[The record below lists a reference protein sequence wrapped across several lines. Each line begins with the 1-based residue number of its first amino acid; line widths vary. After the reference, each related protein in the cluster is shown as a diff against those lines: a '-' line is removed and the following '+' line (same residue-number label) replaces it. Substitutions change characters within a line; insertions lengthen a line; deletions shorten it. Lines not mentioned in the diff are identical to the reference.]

1 MKTGF
6 TKKILPNGLTVLVHP
21 DPDTR
26 MGSLNIMVKVGSR
39 DEDPEHTGFAHL
51 FEHLMFSGSQHIPSY
66 DQVAQSMG
74 AENNAFTSN
83 DLTDYYLTFPAHQL
97 EVALWL
103 ERDRMSH
110 PVIDQNALD
119 TQKSVVIEEF
129 KQRYLNQPY
138 GDAWLELRNLA
149 YTVHPYRW
157 ATIGKELAHI
167 EKATLEVV
175 LDFKNRFYAPDR
187 MILAVSGPYESEHVV
202 ETVQR
207 WFGDWAPSGYQAG
220 PRPQEPVQNGI
231 RRLDKHGSFPAPA
244 LYMAFHMPG
253 RGDAAYQACDLI
265 TDVLSRGQSSRL
277 FRDLV
282 MDRGLFSDLNAYVTG
297 DMDPGLLVVSG
308 HCAPGVEVDRAEN
321 AVWESLER
329 LRHEEITDFERDKSL
344 HQIESSL
351 VFARL
356 QGLNMAMNLCYFEY
370 LSRAEDYDL
379 ELDRYRAVTP
389 TMIREQAFTILQPSN
404 ASVLRYIPSDHES

>member
-1 MKTGF
+1 MKTEF

-97 EVALWL
+97 DVALWL
-103 ERDRMSH
+103 ERDRMGC

-149 YTVHPYRW
+149 YKTHPYRW

-167 EKATLEVV
+167 EKATLDVV

-187 MILAVSGPYESEHVV
+187 MILAVSGPYEAERVV
-202 ETVQR
+202 ETVHR
-207 WFGDWAPSGYQAG
+207 WFGDWASSGYQPQ

-231 RRLDKHGSFPAPA
+231 RRLDKPGLYPAPA

-253 RGDAAYQACDLI
+253 RGETGYHACDLI

-277 FRDLV
+277 FRNLV
-282 MDRGLFSDLNAYVTG
+282 MERGLFSDLNAYVTG

-308 HCAPGVEVDRAEN
+308 HCAPGVDLDLAEN
-321 AVWESLER
+321 AVWETLER
-329 LRHEEITDFERDKSL
+329 LRHEEITEFERDKSL

-370 LSRAEDYDL
+370 LSSAENYDL
-379 ELDRYRAVTP
+379 ELDCYRAVTP
-389 TMIREQAFTILQPSN
+389 AMIKEQASIVLQPRN
-404 ASVLRYIPSDHES
+404 ASVLRYIPSDHAS